1 MSPNSRKANQKYT
14 VLGNTDRVIVES
26 YTALFLSSESHHEVK
41 ILRSNILKKFKSR
54 LNLEGKRIMNDDLIL
69 LKLKDY

>member
-1 MSPNSRKANQKYT
+1 M
-14 VLGNTDRVIVES
+14 NTG
-26 YTALFLSSESHHEVK
+26 YTAPRVQTLEGSIAVHTVLFLSSESHHEVK